1 VDVGAEGSVVS
12 EVPRPSV
19 TPSTW
24 LRRPLMESDESA
36 LHYLLGVSYTRT
48 KAGRRA
54 GVDGA
59 GDTAPGRSTSPEAVA
74 RQKAFLHALSPV
86 WTWLL
91 DNADVTLLVDPDEPQ
106 IIWSWLITSGDVI
119 HAVGV
124 KRSFCERIDG
134 DLPVSVDMVTEMLG
148 DRLER
153 HQVCSLEL
161 PQMRS
166 RGSGTIGLDRPR
178 EWSLDPTYLLMRMN
192 NR

>member
-1 VDVGAEGSVVS
+1 M
-12 EVPRPSV
+12 
-19 TPSTW
+19 TPSSW
-24 LRRPLMESDESA
+24 LTRPLMESDVPA

-59 GDTAPGRSTSPEAVA
+59 GDTGPGGRNTHPDVVA
-74 RQKAFLHALSPV
+74 RQKAFLHSLSPV
-86 WTWLL
+86 WAWLL
-91 DNADVTLLVDPDEPQ
+91 DNADVTLIADPEEPA
-106 IIWSWLITSGDVI
+106 IIWGWLITSGEVI
-119 HAVGV
+119 HAVGC

-134 DLPVSVDMVTEMLG
+134 DLPISVDLVTEMLG

-166 RGSGTIGLDRPR
+166 RGSGTIGIDRPR
-178 EWSLDPTYLLMRMN
+178 EWSMDPTFLLMRMVS
-192 NR
+192 R